1 MFVWFVSLSIHMK
14 FSLVQSQCLMMSN
27 YVPNSPML
35 GWLHLFWQ
43 HCTELDEG
51 EKNYKVYPMC
61 LPITSTHE
69 IVFLKPQMVIS
80 R

>member
-35 GWLHLFWQ
+35 GRLHLFWQ
-43 HCTELDEG
+43 HRTELDEG

-61 LPITSTHE
+61 LPIKMAWTS
-69 IVFLKPQMVIS
+69 FFSSPKW
-80 R
+80 